1 MCSIVLLFTET
12 VGVSHWKLQDGVIK
26 AVVGNTVITE
36 TESNEINKDQVI
48 VQDKELYILMR
59 QIKRSKFINTLH

>member
-1 MCSIVLLFTET
+1 MFSIVLLFTEIA
-12 VGVSHWKLQDGVIK
+12 GVSHWKLQDGVIK